1 MLDNYND
8 IINDLAERAYDYIK
22 DGTEDENE
30 AINQAIDD
38 GLIYYEDQA
47 TVVGGYIVKYC
58 PKWVDQLEWEDI
70 YMMLYDDVST
80 ELISLKEHQKAME
93 A

>member
-1 MLDNYND
+1 MSTMLENYNN
-8 IINDLAERAYDYIK
+8 IINDLAERALDYIK
-22 DGTEDENE
+22 DGTEDESE

-47 TVVGGYIVKYC
+47 TVIGGYIMSYC
-58 PKWVDQLEWEDI
+58 PRWGESIDWEEV
-70 YMMLYDDVST
+70 YMMLYDDVCE
-80 ELISLKEHQKAME
+80 ELENLKERE